1 MIPKPPPLLVLSLTF
16 WLAAC
21 AVPSPPA
28 TVTIASPAQWQ
39 APLPHHG
46 SLTDLGQWWQRF
58 DDPLLVTLI
67 AAAQQ
72 VSPTLA
78 SASARIEQARSTQL
92 VIGGGSRPQAE
103 ATANSS
109 RGRQT
114 ALIGAPL
121 AMLSQARLQA
131 SWETDLFGGIA
142 ASRTAAEARVQGAQA
157 QWHEARVSVSGELAN
172 HYFGWHSCVALV
184 NLARSDHD
192 SRRISEHIARLTV
205 QSGLAAP
212 ALAAL
217 ARASAAESAVR
228 LTQQLSQC
236 EAELKALVALTAL
249 DEVDLRQKLLLAP
262 VSNGKFAPFSIATI
276 PAQALLQ
283 RPDLYQADREV
294 AAASAEIGSAQAE
307 RYPRLTLSG
316 SIGQLN
322 IRSGGASADV
332 SSWSIGPLAISIPV
346 LDAGKFAANL
356 AAVNARYT
364 EAVAIYR
371 AKARQA
377 LREVE
382 EALVRLDSINAR
394 RAELQ
399 TAAQSY
405 LLVFEASELRHKAGL
420 SSLAELEDAR
430 RSLLAAQALHIN
442 LQRDALSAWV
452 ALYRAVGGGWTP
464 ASKPDCTPDR
474 CKP

>member
-1 MIPKPPPLLVLSLTF
+1 MIHKLPLLVLSLAL
-16 WLAAC
+16 WLAGC

-39 APLPHHG
+39 APLPHQG
-46 SLTDLGQWWQRF
+46 RLSDLRQWWQRF

-78 SASARIEQARSTQL
+78 SATARIEQARSTQAL
-92 VIGGGSRPQAE
+92 IGAGLRPQAE
-103 ATANSS
+103 VAASTS

-114 ALIGAPL
+114 TLIGAPL

-142 ASRTAAEARVQGAQA
+142 ASSNAAQARVQGAQA
-157 QWHEARVSVSGELAN
+157 QWHEARVSVAAELAN
-172 HYFGWHSCVALV
+172 HYFGWRSCVALTD
-184 NLARSDHD
+184 LARNDSD
-192 SRRISEHIARLTV
+192 SRRTTERLVRLTT
-205 QSGLAAP
+205 QAGLAAP
-212 ALAAL
+212 ASAAL
-217 ARASAAESAVR
+217 ARASAAEGVGR
-228 LTQQLSQC
+228 LTQQQAQC
-236 EAELKALVALTAL
+236 DAELKALVALTAL
-249 DEVDLRQKLLLAP
+249 DETDLRQKLLSAP
-262 VSNGKFAPFSIATI
+262 AIAAQIAPFSIASI
-276 PAQALLQ
+276 PAQTLLQ
-283 RPDLYQADREV
+283 RPDLYQADRDV
-294 AAASAEIGSAQAE
+294 AAASAEVTSAQAE

-322 IRSGGASADV
+322 IRSGGASTDV
-332 SSWSIGPLAISIPV
+332 STWSIGPLAVSMPV

-377 LREVE
+377 VREVE
-382 EALVRLDSINAR
+382 EALVNLDSINTR
-394 RAELQ
+394 RTDLQ
-399 TAAQSY
+399 MAAQSY
-405 LLVFEASELRHKAGL
+405 LAVFEASDLRHKAGL
-420 SSLAELEDAR
+420 SSLAELEETR
-430 RSLLAAQALHIN
+430 RSLLAAQTLQIS
-442 LQRDALSAWV
+442 LQRDGLSAWI

-464 ASKPDCTPDR
+464 DGNADCTPDR